1 MTRQQGGSIIFF
13 VLLFAV
19 LFFVF
24 DTKPK
29 DVRVLEGATS
39 LNAGGAE
46 ITKALSGTK
55 SKLPKDSLL
64 LINSLESDLL
74 AVAEDTAKAELL
86 KKMSGWWYQKAEY
99 YLAGYYAEKVA
110 ELEKTDRAWAIAA
123 TTYTAG
129 SSSGTEDQINSCRE
143 KAIKSFENAISI
155 APQNVAHRVNLAL
168 CYADH
173 PPADNP
179 MKGIQMLLELSKE
192 SPDDVLVQITL
203 AKLAIKTGQYEKATA
218 RLNKLLEKNPDV
230 KSANCLLSEIYM
242 QTGDQAKAELYSK
255 KCN

>member
-1 MTRQQGGSIIFF
+1 MTRQQGGSILFF

-29 DVRVLEGATS
+29 DVRVLDEVTS
-39 LNAGGAE
+39 LNAG
-46 ITKALSGTK
+46 SGDLNKVLEAKK
-55 SKLPKDSLL
+55 SALPKDSLL

-74 AVAEDTAKAELL
+74 AIAEDSSKAELL
-86 KKMSGWWYQKAEY
+86 KRMSGWWYRKDQY

-110 ELEKTDRAWAIAA
+110 EIEKTDNAWAIAA

-129 SSSGTEDQINSCRE
+129 SDTGEELQDKLCRE

-173 PPADNP
+173 PPAENP

-192 SPDDVLVQITL
+192 SPEDVLVQITL
-203 AKLAIKTGQYEKATA
+203 AKLAIKTGQFDKATA

-230 KSANCLLSEIYM
+230 KSANCLLSEIYT
-242 QTGDQAKAELYSK
+242 QTGDKEKADLYSK
-255 KCN
+255 KCK